1 MNNQQLVTRRENA
14 IGKGAPLFYEEPLHI
29 VRGEGA
35 YLFDADGKRYIDMY
49 NNVPCVGHANPNVAT
64 AMYTQLQK
72 LNVHSRYL
80 HEDILEYAEKIADLH
95 ASSIES
101 VVFSC
106 SGTEANEVA
115 MTMARIATGGSAF
128 ICTNA
133 AYHGNSDQVGKLT
146 YVPLENNKRKNI
158 YSIPYPQ
165 TFRPIV
171 PGLSEQELSLKY
183 LQVLEDTIT
192 QIQADGIGFAG
203 ILFCPI
209 FANEGLPEI
218 PAGFMQAA
226 TQMVRDAG
234 GLVIIDEVQSGFCR
248 TGRWWGYE
256 KVGVEP
262 DIVTMGKPM
271 GNGLPMSA
279 AASRKEIVEQ
289 YRSRT
294 RYFNTF
300 ASSPLQAATGMAVLK
315 EIKDRNILNQVGQI
329 GEYLRNGLEGYLHR
343 IDYIGDIRSQGLFVG
358 IDWVISKND
367 NTPNREGAVRVVNVM
382 KAKGFLMS
390 NAGEHGNV
398 IKIRPPLVFQKEHAD
413 AFLEAFDSA
422 MDEHFV

>member
-1 MNNQQLVTRRENA
+1 MNNQQLITRRENA

-35 YLFDADGKRYIDMY
+35 YLFDADGKRYVDMY

-146 YVPLENNKRKNI
+146 YEPLENNKRKNI

-171 PGLSEQELSLKY
+171 AGLSEQELSLKY

-203 ILFCPI
+203 IIFCPI

-256 KVGVEP
+256 KVEIEP

-271 GNGLPMSA
+271 GNGLPLSA
-279 AASRKEIVEQ
+279 TASRKEIVEQ

-343 IDYIGDIRSQGLFVG
+343 IDYIGDIRLSL
-358 IDWVISKND
+358 IHI
-367 NTPNREGAVRVVNVM
+367 
-382 KAKGFLMS
+382 
-390 NAGEHGNV
+390 
-398 IKIRPPLVFQKEHAD
+398 
-413 AFLEAFDSA
+413 
-422 MDEHFV
+422 

>member
-171 PGLSEQELSLKY
+171 PGLSEEELSLKY
-183 LQVLEDTIT
+183 FQVLKDTIT

-271 GNGLPMSA
+271 GNGLPLSA
-279 AASRKEIVEQ
+279 TASRKEIVEQ

>member
-171 PGLSEQELSLKY
+171 TGLSEQELSLKY

-218 PAGFMQAA
+218 PVGFMQAA

-271 GNGLPMSA
+271 GNGLPLSA
-279 AASRKEIVEQ
+279 TASRKEIVEQ

>member
-80 HEDILEYAEKIADLH
+80 HEDILEYAEEIADLH

-271 GNGLPMSA
+271 GNGLPLSA
-279 AASRKEIVEQ
+279 TASRKEIVEQ

-329 GEYLRNGLEGYLHR
+329 GEYLRDGLEGYLHR